1 MQHTNKTP
9 LTTEQLRDASA
20 AIFAKRPSKRV
31 SERYGFVSTADIV
44 KTMHA
49 AGFAPFA
56 ARGQRSYKGGDNHLY
71 GRHMVVFQPAS
82 GRALLGEVVPTVT
95 VYNSHNGRTLYRLI
109 AGLFRL
115 VCSNGLM
122 VAYRNFGSVEVRH
135 NAGAL
140 DEIGKASQT
149 VLAQAR
155 ESIDTVQQMQRFK
168 LDDKDQLTYA
178 RAALKLRYADA
189 APIKPEA
196 LLEVKRPEDE
206 GRDLWHVFNR
216 VQEHLMRGGLQGQA
230 STGRRLTLRPITNIR
245 REVTVNM
252 DLWDM
257 TMTYMT
263 KHGHAPKLAA

>member
-1 MQHTNKTP
+1 MNKQILTNDD
-9 LTTEQLRDASA
+9 LRSASA

-31 SERYGFVSTADIV
+31 SERYGFIPTADIV

-49 AGFAPFA
+49 AGFAPTA
-56 ARGQRSYKGGDNHLY
+56 AKGQRSYKGGDNNLY
-71 GRHMVVFQPAS
+71 GRHMVVFQPQS

-122 VAYRNFGSVEVRH
+122 VAYKNFGSVEVRH

-140 DEIGKASQT
+140 EEIGKASTQ

-155 ESIDTVQQMQRFK
+155 DSIVVVQQMQRIS
-168 LDDKDQLTYA
+168 LGDKHQLEYA
-178 RAALKLRYADA
+178 RHALKLRYSDA

-196 LLEVKRPEDE
+196 LLEVKRPQDE

-216 VQEHLMRGGLQGQA
+216 VQENIMRGGMQGAA

-245 REVTVNM
+245 REVAVNM

-257 TMTYMT
+257 TMNYMAR
-263 KHGHAPKLAA
+263 HGHAPKIAA